1 MALLALTVAYDGTEF
16 AGAQTQP
23 GLRTVQGEVEAAV
36 GRLFGQPNRIVLAG
50 RTDRGVHAAG
60 QVVGVA
66 DGRPGWSEERLRT
79 ALDALLPADC
89 SVVRV
94 VRKPDDF
101 HARYDAA
108 WREYRYRIWT
118 GGRAPLAR
126 SAVWERRGTL
136 EAGRL
141 AAGARRFVGTHN
153 FASFAGHG
161 EGMPGS
167 DRSARPRGT
176 ERTVSRCETRV
187 GRAWWGGGEGELWE
201 LRVVADGFLPQM
213 VRAIASALVEVGQ
226 GRQDP
231 EWVSSLLAAADRRK
245 GGGLAPPHGLT
256 LWRVGYGLE
265 LPEDWPDAIG
275 LAETERERNS
285 RGRSRGMD
293 EER

>member
-1 MALLALTVAYDGTEF
+1 MASLALTVAYDGTGF

-66 DGRPGWSEERLRT
+66 DGRPDWSEERLRT
-79 ALDALLPADC
+79 ALNALLPPDC

-94 VRKPDDF
+94 VRAPDDF

-126 SAVWERRGTL
+126 NAVWERRGALRTD
-136 EAGRL
+136 RL
-141 AAGARRFVGTHN
+141 AAGARRFVGTHD

-161 EGMPGS
+161 EGVPGS
-167 DRSARPRGT
+167 DRGTRPRGT
-176 ERTVSRCETRV
+176 ERSVSRCEVRAR
-187 GRAWWGGGEGELWE
+187 RAWWGDDEGELWE

-213 VRAIASALVEVGQ
+213 VRAITGVLVEVGQ
-226 GRQDP
+226 GRREP
-231 EWVSSLLAAADRRK
+231 EWVSELLAVADRRQ

-265 LPEDWPDAIG
+265 LPEEWPDAIG